1 MTSVLLGSDGPSA
14 DRAGKMDLYSRFV
27 GQRRVIFLTDRLPSR
42 S

>member
-1 MTSVLLGSDGPSA
+1 MTSVFLGSGGPSV
-14 DRAGKMDLYSRFV
+14 DRAGTVDFYGRFV